1 MSETLSRAG
10 LDSSAIEIVDAI
22 AAKKLSA
29 VEATEEAIA
38 RIEARDGPINAV
50 VVRDFDRARE
60 QAKAADAALAR
71 GERRPLLGLPMTVKE
86 SHNIAGLPTTW
97 GVPDAKGWIAQRDS
111 IGVERLKAA
120 GAVILGKTN
129 VPMFLADFQTVNAL
143 YGRTNN
149 PWDLSRGPGGSSGG
163 GAAAVAARMVPLE
176 FGSDIG
182 GSISNPAHFCGIYG
196 HKPSWN
202 LVPQRGHTPPFVPDT
217 GTGVVLGVIG
227 PLARTAADLE
237 RALDV
242 LAGPDE
248 LEGVGYQVAL
258 PPPRHG
264 RLADFRILVLDQ
276 HPIARTAAEIR
287 AGLNGLAGKLETLG
301 AKVARSSG
309 LLPDLAAERREYGAM
324 LDVAMTRGR
333 PDVQTVSAHE
343 WMAMLDQQMA
353 SRRRWAAL
361 FEAFDVVLTPV
372 IGMAAFPPIDTN
384 RPTRAIEIDGEEG
397 PYFDQLGW
405 AGMAT
410 YPNLPAT
417 VAPLGR
423 TKSDGLPF
431 GVQIVGPCLEDR
443 TTIAFAGLLEREFGG
458 FTPPPG
464 Y

>member
-1 MSETLSRAG
+1 MSETLSRVS

-22 AAKKLSA
+22 SAKRLSA
-29 VEATEEAIA
+29 AEATEEAIA

-86 SHNIAGLPTTW
+86 SHNVAGLATTW

-149 PWDLSRGPGGSSGG
+149 PWDLTRGPGGSSGG
-163 GAAAVAARMVPLE
+163 GAAALAARMVPLE

-182 GSISNPAHFCGIYG
+182 GSIRNPAHFCGLFG

-248 LEGVGYQVAL
+248 LESVGYQLAL
-258 PPPRHG
+258 PPPRHAK
-264 RLADFRILVLDQ
+264 LADFRILVLDE
-276 HPIARTAAEIR
+276 HPIAKTAGEIC

-301 AKVARSSG
+301 AKVARASDR
-309 LLPDLAAERREYGAM
+309 LPDLAQERREYGAM

-333 PDVQTVSAHE
+333 PDVQTVSAHV
-343 WMAMLDQQMA
+343 WMDMLELQTV

-372 IGMAAFPPIDTN
+372 IGMAAFPPIDTS
-384 RPTRAIEIDGEEG
+384 RPTRTIAIDGEET

-405 AGMAT
+405 AGLAT
-410 YPNLPAT
+410 YPNLPAS

-423 TKSDGLPF
+423 TREGLPF
-431 GVQIVGPCLEDR
+431 GVQIVGPYLEDR

>member
-1 MSETLSRAG
+1 MSETLSRVG

-22 AAKKLSA
+22 AAKTLSA

-86 SHNIAGLPTTW
+86 SHNVAGLATTW
-97 GVPDAKGWIAQRDS
+97 GLPDAKAWIAQRDS

-129 VPMFLADFQTVNAL
+129 VPLFLADFQTMNAL

-149 PWDLSRGPGGSSGG
+149 PWDLTRGPGGSSGG

-182 GSISNPAHFCGIYG
+182 GSIRNPAHFCGVYG

-227 PLARTAADLE
+227 PIARTAADLE

-258 PPPRHG
+258 PPPRQNK
-264 RLADFRILVLDQ
+264 LAGFRILVLDQ
-276 HPIARTAAEIR
+276 HPIAHTAAEIR
-287 AGLNGLAGKLETLG
+287 GGLNDLAGKLERLG
-301 AKVARSSG
+301 AKVARTSD
-309 LLPDLAAERREYGAM
+309 LLPDLAQERREYGAM

-343 WMAMLDQQMA
+343 WMAMLDLQMA

-372 IGMAAFPPIDTN
+372 IGMAAFPPVDSN
-384 RPTRAIEIDGEEG
+384 RPTRTIEIDGQET

-410 YPNLPAT
+410 YPNLPAS

-423 TKSDGLPF
+423 TAEGLPF
-431 GVQIVGPCLEDR
+431 GVQIVGPYLEDR